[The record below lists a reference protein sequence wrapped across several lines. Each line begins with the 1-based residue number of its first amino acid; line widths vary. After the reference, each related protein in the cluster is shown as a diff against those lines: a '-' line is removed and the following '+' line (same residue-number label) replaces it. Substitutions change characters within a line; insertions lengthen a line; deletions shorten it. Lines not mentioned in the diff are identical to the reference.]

1 MIFFVPFVFFQKK
14 NFHSVNMVYRKTAA
28 QSNNYA
34 KNITKRGS
42 ASANKKDNKITVN
55 PWLLALFVFV
65 VIGSAILQII
75 STAQSAR

>member
-1 MIFFVPFVFFQKK
+1 
-14 NFHSVNMVYRKTAA
+14 MVYRKTAT
-28 QSNNYA
+28 QSKNYA
-34 KNITKRGS
+34 KNITKRGNAS
-42 ASANKKDNKITVN
+42 ASAKKENKITVN

>member
-1 MIFFVPFVFFQKK
+1 
-14 NFHSVNMVYRKTAA
+14 MVYRKTAH
-28 QSNNYA
+28 QSNQYA
-34 KNITKRGS
+34 KKVTQRGH
-42 ASANKKDNKITVN
+42 AVVKKKGITVN

>member
-1 MIFFVPFVFFQKK
+1 
-14 NFHSVNMVYRKTAA
+14 MVYRKTAH
-28 QSNNYA
+28 QSNAYA
-34 KNITKRGS
+34 KKITKRGEV
-42 ASANKKDNKITVN
+42 AKKNNGITVN

>member
-1 MIFFVPFVFFQKK
+1 MVF
-14 NFHSVNMVYRKTAA
+14 RKTAA

-34 KNITKRGS
+34 KNITKRGN
-42 ASANKKDNKITVN
+42 AGTKKENKITVN